1 MWGELNFGRRV
12 FSTASVFSRVWR
24 FLLFFPSQLKN
35 ELSLLAAVIKR
46 RRTGTSSQ
54 QWSRSGSEPR
64 QHPRGDDGDAK
75 PVPRALGPD
84 PGPEE
89 PRRPRKRPQPMPI
102 SRGTTWADLRDFTH
116 QDPSPVRPPGSRLED
131 ISTLPATPATS
142 PRVCEPKR
150 KNQAGYS
157 DICPPFPP
165 SFSSSLPADLA
176 RMTVVWLDPAFARL
190 ALAPIN
196 PVNPSGRS
204 LLCTYP
210 ASNGC
215 SRCTERRGDD
225 GERTLSA
232 KFRSLFFF
240 SRRSLQLEN
249 DINLFRSALPLQLP
263 HSTQHTAHS
272 ATPVRP
278 EQRTCSWGGI
288 AGRS

>member
-1 MWGELNFGRRV
+1 MNCRCSL
-12 FSTASVFSRVWR
+12 
-24 FLLFFPSQLKN
+24 PSSNAEEQVPVRN
-35 ELSLLAAVIKR
+35 NGAGADPSPVNI
-46 RRTGTSSQ
+46 
-54 QWSRSGSEPR
+54 
-64 QHPRGDDGDAK
+64 RGDDGDAK

-157 DICPPFPP
+157 DICPSFPP

-215 SRCTERRGDD
+215 SRCTQRRGDD

-232 KFRSLFFF
+232 KLRSLFFF

-249 DINLFRSALPLQLP
+249 DINPFRSALPLQLP
-263 HSTQHTAHS
+263 HSTQHTVPHQFVPSSEPVPGVASRDDHEPLPIS
-272 ATPVRP
+272 TAAPISTATTATPRRRQLPRGAVLD
-278 EQRTCSWGGI
+278 
-288 AGRS
+288 